1 MIRNKIV
8 RVASIGVLV
17 LGAFTLFIFGLTYV
31 TMSLWNWLVPALFAG
46 PSISFWQTMGLLV
59 LLKILLWPLSGGRG
73 WKSHRGG
80 PGRYWAARWNSM
92 TPDEKERLKARMREK
107 WCAPRP
113 AENTSTQ
120 DQAAGV

>member
-17 LGAFTLFIFGLTYV
+17 LAAFTLFIFGLTYV

-80 PGRYWAARWNSM
+80 AGRHWASRWNSM

-113 AENTSTQ
+113 AENTSPQ
-120 DQAAGV
+120 EPLAGV